1 MKVLICSDTHG
12 KQDLMK
18 QVIEREK
25 PFEVLVHAGD
35 MEDQVICVLGYTDYQ
50 VRIVAGNCDYGLGYS
65 REQFFDLGKFHTL
78 LLHGNICGGMSCNPA
93 HDLNPLCE
101 YAKRKGADILIYGHT
116 HVPKVVKRNHLLVI
130 NPGSLSLPRQE
141 NHEPSYAVLNIEGD
155 DISCEI
161 RYPLMK
167 QE

>member
-101 YAKRKGADILIYGHT
+101 YAKRKGADILI
-116 HVPKVVKRNHLLVI
+116 
-130 NPGSLSLPRQE
+130 
-141 NHEPSYAVLNIEGD
+141 
-155 DISCEI
+155 
-161 RYPLMK
+161 
-167 QE
+167 